1 MKKQLKRAP
10 AKLLIFKKLVLKNG
24 DTSSFACTVAVF
36 SRFHG
41 IYWTPYYCTFMTP
54 QQMFITLVGFK

>member
-1 MKKQLKRAP
+1 MKKQSMRAP
-10 AKLLIFKKLVLKNG
+10 AKLLIFKKLVLKNSG
-24 DTSSFACTVAVF
+24 TFSFAFTVAVF

-41 IYWTPYYCTFMTP
+41 IYWTPYYWTFMTP